1 MLALDLQ
8 PISAFPLRVVA
19 MQRLLANLIDNVLYH
34 GGGDA
39 EVRTRLFDGRV
50 LLSVLDRG
58 PGLPTPHDGNTAPS
72 YRARLGLVVVER
84 IVQLHEGSRT
94 KISLRRRPG
103 SADRLAI
110 YYEIKWQWI
119 NLLTAIA
126 GNFSDAN

>member
-19 MQRLLANLIDNVLYH
+19 MQRLLANLIDNVLHH

-72 YRARLGLVVVER
+72 YLARLGLVVVER
-84 IVQLHEGSRT
+84 IVQLHEGRIELKSRSGGGLEVLIDLPFT
-94 KISLRRRPG
+94 MK
-103 SADRLAI
+103 
-110 YYEIKWQWI
+110 
-119 NLLTAIA
+119 
-126 GNFSDAN
+126 